1 MKPVDRH
8 LADILAVV
16 RPLAPLEVEIEA
28 ALGAVL
34 AEDVASPVPLPPFDN
49 SAMDGYAVRA
59 EDVAA
64 APVTLPVIGDVAAGD
79 GGLNA
84 LGPGLVTRIMTGAPV
99 PTGADAVVPVE
110 WTDGGTAR
118 VRIDRPAPPGNAIR
132 RAGEDVRA
140 GDVVLREGVRIGP
153 AQIGILAG
161 VGRRRVLVRP
171 RPRVVVLS
179 TGAELSEPGT
189 PLGAGRIWESNSF
202 MLAAAVREAGAQGF
216 RAGSVTDD
224 PKEFMDTL
232 DAQLVRADAVI
243 TSGGVS
249 MGAYEPVK
257 EALSPLGTVTFEKV
271 AMQPGMPQGFG
282 VVGPDRVPI
291 FTLPGNPVS
300 SFVSFVLFVK
310 AGPAGDAGPS
320 GRAARDRARGPHRAG
335 AVPGGQA
342 VVPAGRADGRE
353 RRTGDRAGLAP
364 ARGAGRGERADR
376 GAGGRDLAARG
387 RRGGG
392 DTPVNDGTAKLTHVD
407 ESGAARMVDVSEK
420 DVSARTSVATGRVL
434 LSPEAVAVLRAG
446 DVPKGDAL
454 GVARIAGIMG
464 AKRTPDLVPLCHP
477 IALTGVKVDLAVV
490 DEGWRSPPGSVR
502 PTGRASRW
510 RRSRPSPSRR
520 SHWWTWSRRWT
531 RRP

>member
-1 MKPVDRH
+1 MKSVDRH
-8 LADILAVV
+8 LAGILAAV

-84 LGPGLVTRIMTGAPV
+84 IGPGLVTRIMTGAPM
-99 PTGADAVVPVE
+99 PAGADAVVPVE

-118 VRIDRPAPPGNAIR
+118 VRIDRPASPGNAIR
-132 RAGEDVRA
+132 REGEDVRA
-140 GDVVLREGVRIGP
+140 GDVVLREGARIGP

-179 TGAELSEPGT
+179 TGAELTEPGT

-202 MLAAAVREAGAQGF
+202 MLAAAVREAGAEGF

-310 AGPAGDAGPS
+310 PALRAMQGLPAGPPPTV
-320 GRAARDRARGPHRAG
+320 RAVVTAPLRSPEGKRSYLRSMLNGQTVAPVTRQGSHQLAALAG
-335 AVPGGQA
+335 ANA
-342 VVPAGRADGRE
+342 LIVVPEDVTSLPE
-353 RRTGDRAGLAP
+353 
-364 ARGAGRGERADR
+364 GAE
-376 GAGGRDLAARG
+376 
-387 RRGGG
+387 
-392 DTPVNDGTAKLTHVD
+392 VEV
-407 ESGAARMVDVSEK
+407 
-420 DVSARTSVATGRVL
+420 
-434 LSPEAVAVLRAG
+434 
-446 DVPKGDAL
+446 
-454 GVARIAGIMG
+454 I
-464 AKRTPDLVPLCHP
+464 PL
-477 IALTGVKVDLAVV
+477 
-490 DEGWRSPPGSVR
+490 
-502 PTGRASRW
+502 
-510 RRSRPSPSRR
+510 
-520 SHWWTWSRRWT
+520 
-531 RRP
+531 

>member
-1 MKPVDRH
+1 MKSVDRH
-8 LADILAVV
+8 LAGILAAV

-84 LGPGLVTRIMTGAPV
+84 IGPGLVTRIMTGAPM
-99 PTGADAVVPVE
+99 PAGADAVVPVE

-118 VRIDRPAPPGNAIR
+118 VRIDRPASPGNAIR

-140 GDVVLREGVRIGP
+140 GDVVLREGARIGP

-171 RPRVVVLS
+171 KPRVVVLS
-179 TGAELSEPGT
+179 TGAELTEPGT

-202 MLAAAVREAGAQGF
+202 MLAAAVREAGAEGF

-310 AGPAGDAGPS
+310 PALRAMQGLPAGPPPTV
-320 GRAARDRARGPHRAG
+320 RAVVTAPLRSPEGKRSYLRSMLNGQTVAPVTRQGSHQLAALAG
-335 AVPGGQA
+335 ANA
-342 VVPAGRADGRE
+342 LIVVPEDVTSLPE
-353 RRTGDRAGLAP
+353 
-364 ARGAGRGERADR
+364 GAE
-376 GAGGRDLAARG
+376 
-387 RRGGG
+387 
-392 DTPVNDGTAKLTHVD
+392 VEV
-407 ESGAARMVDVSEK
+407 
-420 DVSARTSVATGRVL
+420 
-434 LSPEAVAVLRAG
+434 
-446 DVPKGDAL
+446 
-454 GVARIAGIMG
+454 I
-464 AKRTPDLVPLCHP
+464 PL
-477 IALTGVKVDLAVV
+477 
-490 DEGWRSPPGSVR
+490 
-502 PTGRASRW
+502 
-510 RRSRPSPSRR
+510 
-520 SHWWTWSRRWT
+520 
-531 RRP
+531 